1 MTFNYPDINLVSFKT
16 YLLLLL
22 NSKVFK
28 KSIYLTINYKS

>member
-28 KSIYLTINYKS
+28 NQYI